1 MSKIIE
7 IKGDKIKI
15 RDSLIEGPVDFLM
28 LVVLSVL
35 IGLFFGVIATLI
47 TKNQRSISHSSIL
60 ESALFI
66 SFAMISY
73 FIAEFTE
80 NSAIVSMLVTSM
92 FLSHYTYYNLSPQG
106 KVVITVTVQTLGY
119 MAEATVFGY
128 VGIVSAQ
135 TLRHAPFSWQFVL
148 AMFFIVIIGRF
159 GAVFISY
166 GLFSLCTKNNDK
178 LSVR

>member
-1 MSKIIE
+1 MSEVIE
-7 IKGDKIKI
+7 IEGETIPYQKVIVQ
-15 RDSLIEGPVDFLM
+15 GPVDFLR

-73 FIAEFTE
+73 FLAEFTD

-106 KVVITVTVQTLGY
+106 KVVISVTVQTLGY

-128 VGIVSAQ
+128 VGIVSA
-135 TLRHAPFSWQFVL
+135 
-148 AMFFIVIIGRF
+148 
-159 GAVFISY
+159 
-166 GLFSLCTKNNDK
+166 
-178 LSVR
+178 

>member
-7 IKGDKIKI
+7 IPGETIQYK
-15 RDSLIEGPVDFLM
+15 DSLIEGPRDFIK

-66 SFAMISY
+66 SFAMVSY
-73 FIAEFTE
+73 FLAEFTD

-106 KVVITVTVQTLGY
+106 KVVISVTVQTLGY

-128 VGIVSAQ
+128 VGIVSA
-135 TLRHAPFSWQFVL
+135 
-148 AMFFIVIIGRF
+148 
-159 GAVFISY
+159 
-166 GLFSLCTKNNDK
+166 
-178 LSVR
+178 

>member
-1 MSKIIE
+1 L
-7 IKGDKIKI
+7 IK
-15 RDSLIEGPVDFLM
+15 GPVDFIR

-73 FIAEFTE
+73 FLAEFTD

-106 KVVITVTVQTLGY
+106 KVVISVTVQTLGY

-128 VGIVSAQ
+128 VGIVSA
-135 TLRHAPFSWQFVL
+135 
-148 AMFFIVIIGRF
+148 
-159 GAVFISY
+159 
-166 GLFSLCTKNNDK
+166 
-178 LSVR
+178 

>member
-1 MSKIIE
+1 
-7 IKGDKIKI
+7 
-15 RDSLIEGPVDFLM
+15 
-28 LVVLSVL
+28 
-35 IGLFFGVIATLI
+35 
-47 TKNQRSISHSSIL
+47 
-60 ESALFI
+60 
-66 SFAMISY
+66 MISY
-73 FIAEFTE
+73 FIAEFTD

-92 FLSHYTYYNLSPQG
+92 FMSHYTYFNLSPQG
-106 KVVITVTVQTLGY
+106 KNVISVTVQTLGY

-166 GLFSLCTKNNDK
+166 GIFWCCTKNRDK
-178 LSVR
+178 LSLR